1 MSGEEVKRLLQKR
14 GYKLSDVAKDM
25 GETPQNFQ
33 AMLKVADIK
42 TGTLERICKAIKHDI
57 FFFFDLN
64 DDIPGY
70 RRPENP
76 VEELVQATF
85 NINYLQQTVNQMEY
99 HLKDKDKIIN
109 ILEKHIEVL
118 EEQIADLKKRD
129 VHRDE
134 NASAADAT
142 RSVI

>member
-1 MSGEEVKRLLQKR
+1 MGGEEVKKILQRR
-14 GYKLSDVAKDM
+14 GYKLSDVAKEM

-57 FFFFDLN
+57 FFFFDVN

-70 RRPENP
+70 KRPENP
-76 VEELVQATF
+76 VEDLVQASF
-85 NINYLQQTVNQMEY
+85 DINLLQQTVSQMED
-99 HLKDKDKIIN
+99 HLKDKDKIIKV
-109 ILEKHIEVL
+109 LEKHIEVL

-129 VHRDE
+129 VRQDG
-134 NASAADAT
+134 SVSDVDAT
-142 RSVI
+142 KSAI

>member
-1 MSGEEVKRLLQKR
+1 MSGEEVKKILQRR

-57 FFFFDLN
+57 FFFFNIN

-70 RRPENP
+70 KRPENP
-76 VEELVQATF
+76 VEDLIQASF
-85 NINYLQQTVNQMEY
+85 NVNLLQQTVTQMEDQ
-99 HLKDKDKIIN
+99 LKDKDKIIN
-109 ILEKHIEVL
+109 ILEKHVEVL
-118 EEQIADLKKRD
+118 EEQIAELKKRD
-129 VHRDE
+129 AHQDGSVSDVGV
-134 NASAADAT
+134 T
-142 RSVI
+142 RSAM

>member
-1 MSGEEVKRLLQKR
+1 MSGDEVKKILQRR

-57 FFFFDLN
+57 FFFFNIN

-70 RRPENP
+70 KRPENP
-76 VEELVQATF
+76 VEDLIQASF
-85 NINYLQQTVNQMEY
+85 NVNLLQQTVTQMED
-99 HLKDKDKIIN
+99 HLKDKDKIIKV
-109 ILEKHIEVL
+109 LEKHIEVL
-118 EEQIADLKKRD
+118 EEQIAELKKRYARQD
-129 VHRDE
+129 GSVSD
-134 NASAADAT
+134 ADAT
-142 RSVI
+142 KSAI

>member
-1 MSGEEVKRLLQKR
+1 MSGEEVKRILQRR

-57 FFFFDLN
+57 FFFFNIN

-70 RRPENP
+70 KRPENP
-76 VEELVQATF
+76 VEDLIQASF
-85 NINYLQQTVNQMEY
+85 NVNLLQQTVTQMEDQ
-99 HLKDKDKIIN
+99 LKDKDKKIGRA
-109 ILEKHIEVL
+109 HV
-118 EEQIADLKKRD
+118 
-129 VHRDE
+129 
-134 NASAADAT
+134 
-142 RSVI
+142 

>member
-1 MSGEEVKRLLQKR
+1 MSGEEVKRILQRR

-57 FFFFDLN
+57 FFFFNIN

-70 RRPENP
+70 KRPENP
-76 VEELVQATF
+76 VEDLIQASF
-85 NINYLQQTVNQMEY
+85 NVNLLQQTVTQMEDQ
-99 HLKDKDKIIN
+99 LKDKDKIIN
-109 ILEKHIEVL
+109 ILEKHVDVL
-118 EEQIADLKKRD
+118 EEQIAELKKRD
-129 VHRDE
+129 AHQDGSVSDV
-134 NASAADAT
+134 DVT
-142 RSVI
+142 RSAM

>member
-1 MSGEEVKRLLQKR
+1 MGGEEVKKILQRR
-14 GYKLSDVAKDM
+14 GYKLSDVAKEM

-57 FFFFDLN
+57 FFFFDIN

-70 RRPENP
+70 KRPENP
-76 VEELVQATF
+76 VEDLVQASF
-85 NINYLQQTVNQMEY
+85 DINLLQQTVSQMED
-99 HLKDKDKIIN
+99 HLKDKDKIIKV
-109 ILEKHIEVL
+109 LEKHIEVL

-129 VHRDE
+129 VRQDG
-134 NASAADAT
+134 SVSDVDAT
-142 RSVI
+142 KSAI